1 MLQSPEWFTGV
12 SVAPRWI
19 LRESW
24 YLREEEESGANPSGR
39 FIPLGIQI
47 AFLVIP
53 NPGRWIERLYNRGR
67 RRDQEGIAGQAVQEQ
82 DDWSLWI
89 TGMVSIAQSST
100 VPFTRELQIM
110 RMLNHRNVVCMKH
123 CFYSNGDKPDELYLN
138 LVLEYVPDTLY
149 RRPPFV

>member
-1 MLQSPEWFTGV
+1 
-12 SVAPRWI
+12 
-19 LRESW
+19 
-24 YLREEEESGANPSGR
+24 
-39 FIPLGIQI
+39 
-47 AFLVIP
+47 
-53 NPGRWIERLYNRGR
+53 
-67 RRDQEGIAGQAVQEQ
+67 
-82 DDWSLWI
+82 
-89 TGMVSIAQSST
+89 MVSIAQSST